1 MSSFA
6 VVGEKGPC
14 ADRCPSTQLLN
25 RIEESPF
32 AFPLVS
38 LTTFALAAFVTSFGL
53 RRLARLR
60 RVNLGWRDEVRQLQ
74 VGDKWGMGGRRGG
87 KGGHAST
94 TGAAARRRRD

>member
-1 MSSFA
+1 MLTLFSS
-6 VVGEKGPC
+6 P
-14 ADRCPSTQLLN
+14 QLLTN
-25 RIEESPF
+25 LEENAL

-60 RVNLGWRDEVRQLQ
+60 RVNLGWRDEVRQIHTA
-74 VGDKWGMGGRRGG
+74 DKWGMGGRRSARGHHHGSGG
-87 KGGHAST
+87 G

>member
-1 MSSFA
+1 MT
-6 VVGEKGPC
+6 
-14 ADRCPSTQLLN
+14 DRDRSAIAQLLN

-32 AFPLVS
+32 AFPLVT

-74 VGDKWGMGGRRGG
+74 VGDKWGGGRRSGKSGHSGG
-87 KGGHAST
+87 